1 MRVDFIALFV
11 MTILTFV
18 VVVGRNDDGSN
29 AVILCM
35 LMTSILTIQFN
46 ILVLLKLIMYI
57 ENLMV
62 NVERCVNLLYIP
74 QEKSFSDMQ
83 EHPAESLQKPSLSE
97 F

>member
-1 MRVDFIALFV
+1 

-18 VVVGRNDDGSN
+18 VVIGRNDDGSN

-62 NVERCVNLLYIP
+62 NVERCVNLLTIP
-74 QEKSFSDMQ
+74 
-83 EHPAESLQKPSLSE
+83 
-97 F
+97 